1 MKKVKILLLL
11 FMMSVLMV
19 ACGGETSNESNAN
32 VENSDNE
39 YSTENSMAGG
49 TEQTA
54 GTEISLW
61 EKYPIMP
68 GSTWEYI
75 VDDRTTIFANV
86 VYNEDGSATVQ
97 GFAYTDNELAE
108 EYLIDKTLYSEDG
121 IYYTTEDGNF
131 DMSVAYSDSVEFVDW
146 ENGLFDGTFS
156 LVADEV
162 TDGSDEILEIFTA
175 EDAKDFFRDSSNIGR
190 VVSIEGLYA
199 TELNLAYH
207 KIAVSGDIDVSV
219 MVEIGENDIHFFQYD
234 IVAVTGEFVGYH
246 EIYNYPVIKPTV
258 QTTLVELEN

>member
-11 FMMSVLMV
+11 LMMSVLMV

-54 GTEISLW
+54 GTEIPLW

-156 LVADEV
+156 LVADENTDDTGEVRQIV
-162 TDGSDEILEIFTA
+162 TEEEI
-175 EDAKDFFRDSSNIGR
+175 KDFFRDTNNVGETIGI
-190 VVSIEGLYA
+190 VLQY
-199 TELNLAYH
+199 
-207 KIAVSGDIDVSV
+207 SGDYY
-219 MVEIGENDIHFFQYD
+219 GYHTFNAEN
-234 IVAVTGEFVGYH
+234 VTGLFQ
-246 EIYNYPVIKPTV
+246 ID
-258 QTTLVELEN
+258 TTTQSTILFSGDLVYVEGVYKGFSDLGNPYLELTYFALMDE